1 MDSESKITARYLR
14 ILSYSVLA
22 FTLAFLI
29 NNVLTVWVDW
39 PGVKKIFSHYEL
51 FGFKQKALQGSELNY
66 GYLQIGIYLICI
78 AGVILYVFKTY
89 SQTLEHDSEILSKFS
104 AYLVRSSFWA
114 VFLVGV
120 ADFIISFMVVER
132 LWEAIFSPEV
142 KAFMVK
148 APERITFIHFPI
160 ILGSFIIGYFTKSVG
175 FIWLAVLVV
184 LSEFVIVL
192 SRFIF
197 SYEQAFQGDLVRF
210 WYAALYLFASAYAL
224 IHEGHVRVDVLYSSF
239 SERKKA
245 WTNTIGSA
253 LLGVPLC
260 LIVIFYGLNG
270 KASIIN
276 GPVVAFEVTQ
286 QGSNGLY
293 LLYLMAV
300 YLAVF
305 AVTMLLQFTSYFM
318 SSSHKLLQDEEEM
331 NISNVNKANDVSIE
345 NIESSS
351 K

>member
-1 MDSESKITARYLR
+1 MSSDSNKLSIYLR
-14 ILSYSVLA
+14 VLSYSVLA

-29 NNVLTVWVDW
+29 NNLFTVWGGW
-39 PGVKKIFSHYEL
+39 PGIKKVFSHYDL
-51 FGFKQKALQGSELNY
+51 FGYKQKTLESSDLTY
-66 GYLQIGIYLICI
+66 GYIQILIYIVCI
-78 AGVILYVFKTY
+78 LSVVFYVFKTY
-89 SQTLEHDSEILSKFS
+89 SQTLFDDSEILTKFS
-104 AYLVRSSFWA
+104 AYLIRGSFWA
-114 VFLVGV
+114 VFLVGL

-148 APERITFIHFPI
+148 APERITYIHFPI
-160 ILGSFIIGYFTKSVG
+160 ILFSFIIGYFTKSVG

-192 SRFIF
+192 SRFVF

-239 SERKKA
+239 SEKKKA
-245 WTNTIGSA
+245 WTNLLGSA
-253 LLGVPLC
+253 LLGIPLC
-260 LIVIFYGLNG
+260 LIVLFLGLNG

-300 YLAVF
+300 YLGVF

-318 SSSHKLLQDEEEM
+318 SSSHKLIQKK
-331 NISNVNKANDVSIE
+331 V
-345 NIESSS
+345 ES